1 MIEEH
6 IYKNATFC
14 QDRCLFLGMDYNLMV
29 AKCLW
34 DSSLHQRG
42 GKNIIENDNIK
53 SNTSSFIEFLKSFI

>member
-34 DSSLHQRG
+34 DSSLLQRG
-42 GKNIIENDNIK
+42 GKNII
-53 SNTSSFIEFLKSFI
+53 